1 MNYRPTPQSPLTGW
15 SGFSHLTTKGAHMPN
30 PYRNEDGEPL
40 MTYSQAMTEYYIDE
54 QDRFDDYDC
63 RECGPEDED

>member
-1 MNYRPTPQSPLTGW
+1 
-15 SGFSHLTTKGAHMPN
+15 MPN

-40 MTYSQAMTEYYIDE
+40 MTHSQAMTEYYIDE